1 MHAHANLNY
10 LKWNCFLTLKLY
22 LHETE
27 LFIIEQFGH
36 LTVCKQNLYLY

>member
-1 MHAHANLNY
+1 MEL
-10 LKWNCFLTLKLY
+10 FLTLKLY

-27 LFIIEQFGH
+27 LFNIELFSY